1 MVHNKRIAV
10 VGGNGKAGRFVVQKA
25 LEKGYAVRMLVRNP
39 QRVTISDERV
49 EVIKGNAEDISSIQ
63 ALLEGC
69 DALINTLGQPNK
81 ATPIYSKVTSHILAM
96 MKERG
101 IQRYI
106 TVTGG
111 SLNAP
116 GDRKSP
122 INKIGAWL
130 FRRLYTDM
138 IADKEKELRILLK
151 SDADWTLVRLPF
163 VIEKPAVGKIKE
175 NLHDMPGMKM
185 TNADIANFLVNQISD
200 TKYIRKYPFISN

>member
-1 MVHNKRIAV
+1 MVQNKRIAV

-39 QRVTISDERV
+39 QRVTVSDERV
-49 EVIKGNAEDISSIQ
+49 EVTKGNAEDISSIQ

-69 DALINTLGQPNK
+69 DAVINTLGQPNK
-81 ATPIYSKVTSHILAM
+81 ATPIYSKVTSHILAT
-96 MKERG
+96 MKELG

-116 GDRKSP
+116 GDRKSL

-163 VIEKPAVGKIKE
+163 VIEKPAVGKIKV

-185 TNADIANFLVNQISD
+185 TNLDIANFLVNQISD

>member
-1 MVHNKRIAV
+1 MAQNKRIAV

-39 QRVTISDERV
+39 QRVTVSDERI
-49 EVIKGNAEDISSIQ
+49 EVTKGNAEDISSIQ

-69 DALINTLGQPNK
+69 DAVINTLGQPNK
-81 ATPIYSKVTSHILAM
+81 ATPIYSKVTSHILAT

-130 FRRLYTDM
+130 FQRLYADM
-138 IADKEKELRILLK
+138 ITDKEKELRILLK

-163 VIEKPAVGKIKE
+163 VIEKPAVSKIKV
-175 NLHDMPGMKM
+175 NLYDMPGMKM
-185 TNADIANFLVNQISD
+185 TNSDIADFLVNQISD

>member
-1 MVHNKRIAV
+1 MAQNKRIAV

-25 LEKGYAVRMLVRNP
+25 LEKGYVVRMLVRNP
-39 QRVTISDERV
+39 QRLTVSDGRV

-63 ALLEGC
+63 ALLEGY
-69 DALINTLGQPNK
+69 DAVINTLGQPNK
-81 ATPIYSKVTSHILAM
+81 ATPIYSKVTSHILAV
-96 MKERG
+96 MKDLG
-101 IQRYI
+101 IKRYI

-116 GDRKSP
+116 GDRKSL
-122 INKIGAWL
+122 INKIGAWI

-138 IADKEKELRILLK
+138 ITDKEKELRILLK

-163 VIEKPAVGKIKE
+163 VIEKPAVSKFKV
-175 NLHDMPGMKM
+175 NLYDMPGMKM
-185 TNADIANFLVNQISD
+185 TNSDIADFLISQISD